1 MYTLEVFSSI
11 VWGGMIR
18 CRESQSKVRY
28 PSEVDDEFFSNG
40 GFENPQLETNI
51 DSDPSLYRDPS
62 SWLHGWN
69 FTTEMYRILEHAMND
84 FHRRRHQ
91 TIGPFSPSDLF
102 SRDAPP
108 QSVVLEKV
116 MAMHAGLPSEFKE
129 ARGDS
134 AGTIDDIFNFLAANI
149 AATLQLVRMV
159 LFTAED
165 ATVEQKCAVTREL
178 LDGFSNVPLR
188 FLRAMSAPLLHH
200 LAGIGS
206 ILGSMIEGP
215 LSKSSYFQVRSV
227 LLAMA
232 DLLASLEVGIART
245 VGATERLRSH
255 ITRIDEY
262 MTRQRQQELSL
273 PNINQLSATNAAH
286 ARAIASLDHENQQL
300 QWESQPLD
308 SHSYTDISGGIDG
321 LGNVSHFQFQ
331 LPPELLQDWPWPLNM
346 THGFWNF

>member
-1 MYTLEVFSSI
+1 V
-11 VWGGMIR
+11 IR

-28 PSEVDDEFFSNG
+28 PSEVDDEFFSNE
-40 GFENPQLETNI
+40 GFENPQMATNI
-51 DSDPSLYRDPS
+51 DADSSIYIDPS

-84 FHRRRHQ
+84 FHRRQHQ
-91 TIGPFSPSDLF
+91 TIGPFSPSELF

-108 QSVVLEKV
+108 QSVVLDRV
-116 MAMHAGLPSEFKE
+116 TAMHAALPSEFKE

-134 AGTIDDIFNFLAANI
+134 AGTIDDIFNFQAANI

-178 LDGFSNVPLR
+178 LDGFSNVPVR

-215 LSKSSYFQVRSV
+215 LSKSSYFQVRCV

-232 DLLASLEVGIART
+232 DLLASLEVGITRT
-245 VGATERLRSH
+245 VSVTERLHSH
-255 ITRIDEY
+255 ITRIDKY
-262 MTRQRQQELSL
+262 MTTQRQQELSL
-273 PNINQLSATNAAH
+273 PNINQLPATNAAH
-286 ARAIASLDHENQQL
+286 AMASASLGYENQQL

-308 SHSYTDISGGIDG
+308 SQSYADISVGIDG
-321 LGNVSHFQFQ
+321 LGNASHFQFQ
-331 LPPELLQDWPWPLNM
+331 LPPELLQDWPWPFDM
-346 THGFWNF
+346 THGFGNF